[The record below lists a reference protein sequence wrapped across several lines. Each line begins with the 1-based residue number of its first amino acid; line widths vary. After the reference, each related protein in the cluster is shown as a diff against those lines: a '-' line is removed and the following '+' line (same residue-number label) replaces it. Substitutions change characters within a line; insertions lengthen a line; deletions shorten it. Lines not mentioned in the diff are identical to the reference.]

1 MGSMNGWCSTNIVL
15 RKQPWYH
22 AGPDPSIAR
31 KPRLR
36 EVTAVAMAFRQL
48 HCPCCQNLDVIKHG
62 MTAQGKQ
69 RYRCKNRRCTGLT
82 FLVEYSHHGR
92 RPEVKQH
99 MLEMTMHGRG
109 IRDMARVLPISPRT
123 VIDALNKRT
132 STPARQ
138 FRSTSTH
145 RSRRGDR

>member
-1 MGSMNGWCSTNIVL
+1 
-15 RKQPWYH
+15 
-22 AGPDPSIAR
+22 
-31 KPRLR
+31 
-36 EVTAVAMAFRQL
+36 MAFRQM
-48 HCPCCQNLDVIKHG
+48 HCPCCQNLDVMKQG

-69 RYRCKNRRCTGLT
+69 RYRGKHRRCTGPT
-82 FLVEYSHHGR
+82 FLVEDSHHGR

-109 IRDMARVLPISPRT
+109 IRDMARVLPISPTT

>member
-1 MGSMNGWCSTNIVL
+1 
-15 RKQPWYH
+15 
-22 AGPDPSIAR
+22 
-31 KPRLR
+31 
-36 EVTAVAMAFRQL
+36 MAFRQL
-48 HCPCCQNLDVIKHG
+48 HCPCCQNLDVIKQG

-69 RYRCKNRRCTGLT
+69 RYRGKHRRCTGQT

-109 IRDMARVLPISPRT
+109 IRDMARVLPLSST
-123 VIDALNKRT
+123 SVIDTLNQRT

-145 RSRRGDR
+145 RSRRGNR